1 MAQYPK
7 MYRSGVQITAI
18 SRSGAS
24 LNDVN
29 RSGYR
34 VFHKHTSACYSAG
47 HTHTDSC
54 YNEVYCMGTY
64 YLNADYKPECGSCHS
79 VITDWD
85 TTGHTLPEYPCY
97 NVIDRQLVCGQTEG
111 ASTLICGY
119 EV

>member
-7 MYRSGVQITAI
+7 MYRKGVQITSA
-18 SRSGAS
+18 SRSSIS
-24 LNDVN
+24 LNDIN

-47 HTHTDSC
+47 HTHSAGC
-54 YNEVYCMGTY
+54 YEEIECGGSYWSDNGIPV
-64 YLNADYKPECGSCHS
+64 CGSCG
-79 VITDWD
+79 DRLEEWD
-85 TTGHTLPEYPCY
+85 TTGNTMPAY
-97 NVIDRQLVCGQTEG
+97 NCPVIVERRLICGKTEG